1 MHWLVTGKGLEK
13 DCDLDR
19 LNQALRAKRG
29 LLWLDIEAPKKADFE
44 LLSSGFG
51 IHTLTIE
58 DIKQGGQRPKWEDYP
73 GYTFLVLMA
82 IEWTKKQEIELEEQ
96 FLCIS
101 PTWVV
106 SIHRKPNTALEE
118 VRRRLGVD
126 PTLSQGK
133 SMFLTYMVTEAIVDS
148 AFPALDAIDEEVDQ
162 LEDRLVTT
170 ANQQDL
176 AQITG
181 LKHSVTDLR
190 RILGAQRDSF
200 QRLVTQS
207 LDPSQPDASLY
218 FRDVYDHLVRQYE
231 TVDSLRDLLS
241 GAMDTYLSTVSN
253 RLNGTMKTLTVMASL
268 FLPLTFLTGFFGMNF
283 AYLTG
288 TVTTTGWAFAGAI
301 ILMASSLGIQLYL
314 FRRRH
319 WI

>member
-13 DCDLDR
+13 DCDLSR
-19 LNQALRAKRG
+19 LKQALRAKRG
-29 LLWLDIEAPKKADFE
+29 VLWLDIEAPKKADFE

-51 IHTLTIE
+51 IHALTIE

-82 IEWTKKQEIELEEQ
+82 VEWKKQEIELEEQ

-101 PTWVV
+101 PNWVV
-106 SIHRKPNTALEE
+106 TIHQKPNAALDE
-118 VRRRLGVD
+118 VRRRLGTD
-126 PTLSQGK
+126 LTLTQGRA
-133 SMFLTYMVTEAIVDS
+133 MFLTYMVTEAIVDS

-170 ANQQDL
+170 ADQKDL
-176 AQITG
+176 AQITA

-207 LDPSQPDASLY
+207 LDP
-218 FRDVYDHLVRQYE
+218 
-231 TVDSLRDLLS
+231 
-241 GAMDTYLSTVSN
+241 
-253 RLNGTMKTLTVMASL
+253 
-268 FLPLTFLTGFFGMNF
+268 
-283 AYLTG
+283 
-288 TVTTTGWAFAGAI
+288 
-301 ILMASSLGIQLYL
+301 
-314 FRRRH
+314 
-319 WI
+319 

>member
-1 MHWLVTGKGLEK
+1 MHWLVTGKGVEQG
-13 DCDLDR
+13 CDLAR
-19 LNQALRAKRG
+19 LKQALRAKRG
-29 LLWLDIEAPKKADFE
+29 ALWLDIQAPSKADFE
-44 LLSSGFG
+44 LLESGFG
-51 IHTLTIE
+51 IHELTIE
-58 DIKQGGQRPKWEDYP
+58 DIKHGGQRPKWEDYP
-73 GYTFLVLMA
+73 GYVFLVLVGL
-82 IEWTKKQEIELEEQ
+82 EWENQKAVLREQ
-96 FLCIS
+96 YLCIS
-101 PTWVV
+101 PSWTV
-106 SIHRKPNTALEE
+106 SIHQQATASLGE

-126 PTLSQGK
+126 ASLSQGK
-133 SMFLTYMVTEAIVDS
+133 SVFLTYLVTEAIVDS
-148 AFPALDAIDEEVDQ
+148 AFPALDRIDEEVDA

-170 ANQQDL
+170 ANQSDL
-176 AQITG
+176 AQITE
-181 LKHSVTDLR
+181 LKHTVTDLR
-190 RILGAQRDSF
+190 RVLGAQRDAF

-207 LDPSQPDASLY
+207 LDPQDADASLY

-283 AYLTG
+283 GYLTG
-288 TVTTTGWAFAGAI
+288 VVQPSGAAFAGGI
-301 ILMASSLGIQLYL
+301 VLMLGSLVIQLFL